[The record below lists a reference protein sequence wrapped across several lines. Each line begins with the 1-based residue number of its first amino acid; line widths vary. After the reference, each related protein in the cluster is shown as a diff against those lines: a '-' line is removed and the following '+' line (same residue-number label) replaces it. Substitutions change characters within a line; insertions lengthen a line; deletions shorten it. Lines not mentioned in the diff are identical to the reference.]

1 MKYHRVT
8 IFLIIGMLFILFQ
21 SCKKDNSTDKSQYS
35 IKFSKRALAY
45 VKLTEGKYL
54 IYKDSATSQLD
65 SVIVTTSK
73 LGSTYLPNSPGWFG
87 GTNPA
92 FNVESFQLVLTKFD
106 GTSQTEWFN
115 GTTIAESAIEAD
127 TAATLYLME
136 SDTIFAFIMSGVGKP
151 DLSVTIEGKTY
162 NNVLEYTIANATEI
176 NAPHYKKKIYFWAKS
191 VGIIKRTIITT
202 GGRVK
207 TYTLIR
213 NN

>member
-1 MKYHRVT
+1 M
-8 IFLIIGMLFILFQ
+8 IFQ
-21 SCKKDNSTDKSQYS
+21 SCKKDNSANEAQYLV
-35 IKFSKRALAY
+35 KFSRRALPY
-45 VKLTEGKYL
+45 VVLTEGKYF

-73 LGSTYLPNSPGWFG
+73 MGSTYLPNSPGWFG
-87 GTNPA
+87 GTNSA
-92 FNVESFQLVLTKFD
+92 FNVESFHLVLIKFD

-115 GTTIAESAIEAD
+115 GTTFAEPALVAD

-136 SDTIFAFIMSGVGKP
+136 SDDLFAFIMSGVGVP

-162 NNVLEYTIANATEI
+162 NNVEDFTIANGIDI
-176 NAPHYKKKIYFWAKS
+176 NADYYKKKIYFWARS